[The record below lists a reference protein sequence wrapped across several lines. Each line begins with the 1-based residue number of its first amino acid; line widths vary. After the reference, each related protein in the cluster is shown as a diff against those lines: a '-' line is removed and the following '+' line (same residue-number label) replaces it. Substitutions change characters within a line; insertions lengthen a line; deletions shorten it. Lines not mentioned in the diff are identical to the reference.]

1 VEHRLA
7 EREHRRPV
15 PAYQGETARRFGF
28 TRCARAYKVAKELG
42 LEPARRFLNGAY

>member
-1 VEHRLA
+1 VEERLA
-7 EREHRRPV
+7 QREHRRPV

-42 LEPARRFLNGAY
+42 LQPAGGF